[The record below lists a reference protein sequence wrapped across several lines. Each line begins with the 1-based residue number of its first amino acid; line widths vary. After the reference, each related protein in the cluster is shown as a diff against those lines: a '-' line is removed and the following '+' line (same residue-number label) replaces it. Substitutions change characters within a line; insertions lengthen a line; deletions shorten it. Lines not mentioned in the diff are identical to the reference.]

1 MKFLDLK
8 GLQDLWSK
16 VLKTRTE
23 VEASNQNGALI
34 TIAATESTVTGSD
47 GLGKKFTISLGGLN
61 NVASAAELQSGLQKI
76 YGGEIPSSNAVTIT
90 GLDSRVDNL
99 ETGSL
104 VNVVKQETAESG
116 YAATYVI
123 TQGVDENDDPVQRG
137 VKINIPKDFLVKSAS
152 IETVSTAD
160 SPYSGAAVGD
170 KYIDFVV
177 NATDASET
185 AQHIYLPVNDLVDVY
200 TTGDGL
206 DISASNVIFG
216 VVDGTSEG
224 FLTVGANGFKLSGVQ
239 AAINSAKSDVIGV
252 SGDAAAA
259 DTIYGAKAYADNAVS
274 TAAGNYATAA
284 QGTTAD
290 SALQTISHGNDG
302 DYVTTT
308 IGTKANNNQTVGVA
322 VTIQPIASADASAR
336 GLVEASDVKDY
347 IDNAVSTG
355 TSNGA
360 HKVASPTAGN
370 FAGLDAN
377 GDLTDS
383 GKKAADFATA
393 EQGAKADTAI
403 QSVTGET
410 AVASGNYV
418 AVSVEAATDSTTKAV
433 TLTSHANVTTQAVS
447 TADATTANGLALAAD
462 VKNYVDGQRTAVD
475 TAIAAMDADLDASG
489 TATHGGTFVMSGI
502 TQVDGA
508 ITTIDSVEV
517 EAAGAAAA
525 AKSELL
531 GDATT
536 NGDTLGKLEDR
547 LDAIE
552 GSGTGSISDQINAK
566 VATLDS
572 DVNVASSASTGHV
585 VSTSASND
593 GTTSAHVTAATV
605 LTSLT
610 IADGLFSAATSQ
622 TIEAISDSDLA
633 SILVAPSAQSGE

>member
-16 VLKTRTE
+16 ILKTRTE
-23 VEASNQNGALI
+23 VEASNETGALI

-47 GLGKKFTISLGGLN
+47 GLGKKFTITLGGLN
-61 NVASAAELQSGLQKI
+61 KVASAAELSAGLQKL
-76 YGGEIPSSNAVTIT
+76 YGTTVPETMPAGSTLSELKTTVDSLSTTSNVTVEK
-90 GLDSRVDNL
+90 LA
-99 ETGSL
+99 
-104 VNVVKQETAESG
+104 TAESG
-116 YAATYVI
+116 YAASYI
-123 TQGVDENDDPVQRG
+123 
-137 VKINIPKDFLVKSAS
+137 VKQNNAQVGATINIPKDFLVKSAS

-160 SPYSGAAVGD
+160 TPYAGAKVDD

-177 NATDASET
+177 NTTDASET
-185 AQHIYLPVNDLVDVY
+185 AQHIYLPVQDLVDAY
-200 TTGDGL
+200 TAGNGL
-206 DISASNVIFG
+206 QMANNEFSVKLDP
-216 VVDGTSEG
+216 TSEE
-224 FLTVGANGFKLSGVQ
+224 FLTVGANGVKLSGVQ
-239 AAINSAKSDVIGV
+239 DAIDSAKSDVIGV

-259 DTIYGAKAYADNAVS
+259 NTIYGAKAYADNAVS

-284 QGTTAD
+284 QGATAD
-290 SALQTISHGNDG
+290 SALQTISHGTDG

-322 VTIQPIASADASAR
+322 VTIQPIASASASSQ
-336 GLVEASDVKDY
+336 GLVEASDVKTY

-360 HKVASPTAGN
+360 HKVTNPTAGN
-370 FAGLDAN
+370 FAGLDSN

-393 EQGAKADTAI
+393 AQGALADSAI

-410 AVASGNYV
+410 AVTNGNYV

-433 TLTSHANVTTQAVS
+433 TLTSHANVTTHTVSDAVVS
-447 TADATTANGLALAAD
+447 TADGLATAAD
-462 VKNYVDGQRTAVD
+462 VKSYVDGQKTAVD
-475 TAIAAMDADLDASG
+475 NAIAAMDADLDASG
-489 TATHGGTFVMSGI
+489 TRAHNGVFVMSGV
-502 TQVDGA
+502 TQVDGI
-508 ITTIDSVEV
+508 ITAVDSVEV

-525 AKSELL
+525 AKTELL

-536 NGDTLGKLEDR
+536 NGNTLGKLEDR
-547 LDAIE
+547 LDAIV

-572 DVNVASSASTGHV
+572 DVNVAASASTGHV

-610 IADGLFSAATSQ
+610 ITDGLFSAATSQ

-633 SILVAPSAQSGE
+633 SILVAPSAQSD

>member
-23 VEASNQNGALI
+23 VEASNENGALI

-47 GLGKKFTISLGGLN
+47 GLGKKFTISLGGLD
-61 NVASAAELQSGLQKI
+61 NVASTSELSAGLNKL
-76 YGGEIPSSNAVTIT
+76 YGTTVPQTMPEGSTLSELKTAVDSLSTTSNVTVEK
-90 GLDSRVDNL
+90 LA
-99 ETGSL
+99 
-104 VNVVKQETAESG
+104 TAESG
-116 YAATYVI
+116 YAASYI
-123 TQGVDENDDPVQRG
+123 
-137 VKINIPKDFLVKSAS
+137 VKQNNAQVGATINIPKDFLVKSGS
-152 IETVSTAD
+152 VETVSTAD
-160 SPYSGAAVGD
+160 SPYAGAAVGD

-177 NATDASET
+177 NTTDASET

-206 DISASNVIFG
+206 KMSANNVIIG
-216 VVDGTSEG
+216 VVDPTSET
-224 FLTVGANGFKLSGVQ
+224 FLTVGANGFKLTGVQ
-239 AAINSAKSDVIGV
+239 AAINSAKSDVIGA
-252 SGDAAAA
+252 STDTASA
-259 DTIYGAKAYADNAVS
+259 DTINGAKAYADDAVAA
-274 TAAGNYATAA
+274 AAGDYATAA

-290 SALQTISHGNDG
+290 SALQTISHGTDG
-302 DYVTTT
+302 SYVTTT
-308 IGTKANNNQTVGVA
+308 IGTKDNNDQTVGVA
-322 VTIQPIASADASAR
+322 VKIQPITSASASAQ

-360 HKVASPTAGN
+360 HKVTNPTDGN
-370 FAGLDAN
+370 LAGLDSN

-383 GKKAADFATA
+383 GYDPADFATA
-393 EQGAKADTAI
+393 AQGAKADSAI

-410 AVASGNYV
+410 AVTNGNYV

-433 TLTSHANVTTQAVS
+433 TLTSHANVTTHTVSDAVVS
-447 TADATTANGLALAAD
+447 TADGLATAAD
-462 VKNYVDGQRTAVD
+462 VKSYVDGQKTAVD

-489 TATHGGTFVMSGI
+489 TDAHSGTFVMSGI

-508 ITTIDSVEV
+508 ITAIDSVEV

-525 AKSELL
+525 AKTELL

-536 NGDTLGKLEDR
+536 NGNTLGKLEDR

-552 GSGTGSISDQINAK
+552 GSGSGSISDQINAK

-572 DVNVASSASTGHV
+572 DVNVAASASTGHV

-610 IADGLFSAATSQ
+610 ITDGLFSAATSQ

-633 SILVAPSAQSGE
+633 SILVAPSAQQNG

>member
-23 VEASNQNGALI
+23 VEASNENGALI

-47 GLGKKFTISLGGLN
+47 GLGKKFTISLGGLD

-76 YGGEIPSSNAVTIT
+76 YGGEIPASDAITMSDLDDRIEDLESGYVVTVEKLQTPSSNA
-90 GLDSRVDNL
+90 
-99 ETGSL
+99 
-104 VNVVKQETAESG
+104 
-116 YAATYVI
+116 AATYVVK
-123 TQGVDENDDPVQRG
+123 QNGEQVGVAID
-137 VKINIPKDFLVKSAS
+137 IPKDFLVKSGS
-152 IETVSTAD
+152 VRTI
-160 SPYSGAAVGD
+160 GAGEATQDMPEGTKVL
-170 KYIDFVV
+170 DFVV
-177 NATDASET
+177 NTVEGDGQDT
-185 AQHIYLPVNDLVDVY
+185 HILIPVTDLVDVY
-200 TTGDGL
+200 TGGNGIDVSNANV
-206 DISASNVIFG
+206 ISA
-216 VVDGTSEG
+216 VVDSA
-224 FLTVGANGFKLSGVQ
+224 ANGNEFLSVSASGLKVSGVSS
-239 AAINSAKSDVIGV
+239 AIATAKSEVIGV

-259 DTIYGAKAYADNAVS
+259 DTIYGAKAYADNAVA
-274 TAAGNYATAA
+274 TAAGNYANAA
-284 QGTTAD
+284 QGAKAD
-290 SALQTISHGNDG
+290 SALQTISHGTDG

-308 IGTKANNNQTVGVA
+308 IGTKVDNNQTVGVA
-322 VTIQPIASADASAR
+322 VTIQPIASASASAQ

-410 AVASGNYV
+410 AVTNGNYV
-418 AVSVEAATDSTTKAV
+418 AVSVEAATDSTTKVV
-433 TLTSHANVTTQAVS
+433 TLTSHANVTTHTVSDAVVS
-447 TADATTANGLALAAD
+447 TADGLATAAD
-462 VKNYVDGQRTAVD
+462 VKSYVDGQKTAVD
-475 TAIAAMDADLDASG
+475 TAIADMDADLDASG
-489 TATHGGTFVMSGI
+489 TAAHNGVFVMNGI
-502 TQVDGA
+502 TQVDGT
-508 ITTIDSVEV
+508 ITAVDSVEV

-536 NGDTLGKLEDR
+536 SGDTLGKLEDR

-552 GSGTGSISDQINAK
+552 GSGSGSIADQIDA
-566 VATLDS
+566 AIGDLDS
-572 DVNVASSASTGHV
+572 DVNVAVSASTGHV
-585 VSTSASND
+585 VSTSPSND
-593 GTTSAHVTAATV
+593 GTTSTHVTAATV

-610 IADGLFSAATSQ
+610 ITDGLFSAATSQ

-633 SILVAPSAQSGE
+633 SVLVAPSAQSGE